1 MTQLFNKFYIP
12 EDVGISSV
20 AIAQF
25 LKECDEI
32 NYKLRTLHIVRHDK
46 AIAEVSKYPFC
57 ALDKRLV
64 YSVSKTFTSTAIG
77 IAVKEGLLRV
87 DDFLLDYF
95 PECRDLDMDDAA
107 RTIKI
112 CHLLT
117 MSTGHGVDTV
127 GDMCNGIRPW
137 PEIFFTRKIVYEP
150 GTHFVYNSGGTYMLS
165 ELISRVTGMCLK
177 DWLQTHL
184 FDPLKI
190 TDVSW
195 DKHGDVN
202 TGAWGLL
209 IAPRDLTKLGLLY
222 LHKGVYNGIRILTE
236 EWVTEAS
243 YPHIS
248 TNVQGCAGWGRHYG
262 YQIWENSPGSYRADG
277 AFGQYCMV
285 FPKMDMV
292 ITTTAEETDGSRI
305 FPLIEKYILN
315 NITEQPKPRDAWCYQ
330 YMKNVMNQWETPV
343 VYSPSASYLMH
354 MLQGK
359 EFDLRS
365 RTSDEKHTL
374 RFEIGNSRM
383 EFVIDEIQTIH
394 SSCTVDL
401 FGETTYAIE
410 IPSNSPLI
418 GDEQRNRIWK
428 YAAHHSWVDQ
438 STLILTI
445 CWQETGH
452 SQTWKFY
459 FHENTLTLIVT
470 DGTKG
475 MFELSGAVSDRNVR
489 FADMIFDGAFR

>member
-25 LKECDEI
+25 LKECDAI

-95 PECRDLDMDDAA
+95 PE
-107 RTIKI
+107 
-112 CHLLT
+112 
-117 MSTGHGVDTV
+117 
-127 GDMCNGIRPW
+127 
-137 PEIFFTRKIVYEP
+137 IFFTRKIVYEP

-184 FDPLKI
+184 FDPLEI

-305 FPLIEKYILN
+305 FPLLEKYILN

-470 DGTKG
+470 DSTKG

>member
-87 DDFLLDYF
+87 DDFVLDYF

-177 DWLQTHL
+177 D
-184 FDPLKI
+184 
-190 TDVSW
+190 
-195 DKHGDVN
+195 
-202 TGAWGLL
+202 
-209 IAPRDLTKLGLLY
+209 
-222 LHKGVYNGIRILTE
+222 
-236 EWVTEAS
+236 
-243 YPHIS
+243 
-248 TNVQGCAGWGRHYG
+248 
-262 YQIWENSPGSYRADG
+262 
-277 AFGQYCMV
+277 
-285 FPKMDMV
+285 
-292 ITTTAEETDGSRI
+292 
-305 FPLIEKYILN
+305 
-315 NITEQPKPRDAWCYQ
+315 
-330 YMKNVMNQWETPV
+330 
-343 VYSPSASYLMH
+343 
-354 MLQGK
+354 
-359 EFDLRS
+359 
-365 RTSDEKHTL
+365 
-374 RFEIGNSRM
+374 
-383 EFVIDEIQTIH
+383 
-394 SSCTVDL
+394 
-401 FGETTYAIE
+401 
-410 IPSNSPLI
+410 
-418 GDEQRNRIWK
+418 
-428 YAAHHSWVDQ
+428 
-438 STLILTI
+438 
-445 CWQETGH
+445 
-452 SQTWKFY
+452 
-459 FHENTLTLIVT
+459 
-470 DGTKG
+470 
-475 MFELSGAVSDRNVR
+475 
-489 FADMIFDGAFR
+489 

>member
-25 LKECDEI
+25 LKECDAI

-184 FDPLKI
+184 FDPLEI

-209 IAPRDLTKLGLLY
+209 IAPVISQNWDFCTYIKVFTMAYAFSRKNGLRRHHTPTFPQTCRD
-222 LHKGVYNGIRILTE
+222 V
-236 EWVTEAS
+236 
-243 YPHIS
+243 P
-248 TNVQGCAGWGRHYG
+248 
-262 YQIWENSPGSYRADG
+262 DG
-277 AFGQYCMV
+277 AATMDIKFGRTVRGAIVLMEHLAS
-285 FPKMDMV
+285 
-292 ITTTAEETDGSRI
+292 I
-305 FPLIEKYILN
+305 
-315 NITEQPKPRDAWCYQ
+315 AWYFRKWIWLSQ
-330 YMKNVMNQWETPV
+330 LLLK
-343 VYSPSASYLMH
+343 
-354 MLQGK
+354 K
-359 EFDLRS
+359 
-365 RTSDEKHTL
+365 
-374 RFEIGNSRM
+374 RM
-383 EFVIDEIQTIH
+383 EAEFSLCLKSI
-394 SSCTVDL
+394 S
-401 FGETTYAIE
+401 
-410 IPSNSPLI
+410 LI
-418 GDEQRNRIWK
+418 
-428 YAAHHSWVDQ
+428 
-438 STLILTI
+438 T
-445 CWQETGH
+445 
-452 SQTWKFY
+452 
-459 FHENTLTLIVT
+459 
-470 DGTKG
+470 
-475 MFELSGAVSDRNVR
+475 
-489 FADMIFDGAFR
+489 

>member
-25 LKECDEI
+25 LKECDAI

-184 FDPLKI
+184 FDPLEI

-248 TNVQGCAGWGRHYG
+248 TNVQGCGRMG
-262 YQIWENSPGSYRADG
+262 P
-277 AFGQYCMV
+277 
-285 FPKMDMV
+285 
-292 ITTTAEETDGSRI
+292 
-305 FPLIEKYILN
+305 PL
-315 NITEQPKPRDAWCYQ
+315 W
-330 YMKNVMNQWETPV
+330 
-343 VYSPSASYLMH
+343 
-354 MLQGK
+354 
-359 EFDLRS
+359 
-365 RTSDEKHTL
+365 
-374 RFEIGNSRM
+374 
-383 EFVIDEIQTIH
+383 
-394 SSCTVDL
+394 
-401 FGETTYAIE
+401 
-410 IPSNSPLI
+410 
-418 GDEQRNRIWK
+418 
-428 YAAHHSWVDQ
+428 
-438 STLILTI
+438 
-445 CWQETGH
+445 
-452 SQTWKFY
+452 
-459 FHENTLTLIVT
+459 
-470 DGTKG
+470 
-475 MFELSGAVSDRNVR
+475 
-489 FADMIFDGAFR
+489 

>member
-25 LKECDEI
+25 LKECDAI

-184 FDPLKI
+184 FDPLEI

-305 FPLIEKYILN
+305 FPLLEKYILN
-315 NITEQPKPRDAWCYQ
+315 NITEQPKPRDAWCY
-330 YMKNVMNQWETPV
+330 
-343 VYSPSASYLMH
+343 
-354 MLQGK
+354 
-359 EFDLRS
+359 
-365 RTSDEKHTL
+365 
-374 RFEIGNSRM
+374 
-383 EFVIDEIQTIH
+383 
-394 SSCTVDL
+394 
-401 FGETTYAIE
+401 
-410 IPSNSPLI
+410 
-418 GDEQRNRIWK
+418 
-428 YAAHHSWVDQ
+428 
-438 STLILTI
+438 
-445 CWQETGH
+445 
-452 SQTWKFY
+452 
-459 FHENTLTLIVT
+459 
-470 DGTKG
+470 
-475 MFELSGAVSDRNVR
+475 
-489 FADMIFDGAFR
+489 

>member
-177 DWLQTHL
+177 DWLQKHL
-184 FDPLKI
+184 FDPLEI

-236 EWVTEAS
+236 EWVKEA
-243 YPHIS
+243 
-248 TNVQGCAGWGRHYG
+248 
-262 YQIWENSPGSYRADG
+262 
-277 AFGQYCMV
+277 
-285 FPKMDMV
+285 
-292 ITTTAEETDGSRI
+292 
-305 FPLIEKYILN
+305 
-315 NITEQPKPRDAWCYQ
+315 
-330 YMKNVMNQWETPV
+330 
-343 VYSPSASYLMH
+343 
-354 MLQGK
+354 
-359 EFDLRS
+359 
-365 RTSDEKHTL
+365 
-374 RFEIGNSRM
+374 
-383 EFVIDEIQTIH
+383 
-394 SSCTVDL
+394 
-401 FGETTYAIE
+401 
-410 IPSNSPLI
+410 
-418 GDEQRNRIWK
+418 
-428 YAAHHSWVDQ
+428 
-438 STLILTI
+438 
-445 CWQETGH
+445 
-452 SQTWKFY
+452 
-459 FHENTLTLIVT
+459 
-470 DGTKG
+470 
-475 MFELSGAVSDRNVR
+475 
-489 FADMIFDGAFR
+489 

>member
-1 MTQLFNKFYIP
+1 M
-12 EDVGISSV
+12 
-20 AIAQF
+20 
-25 LKECDEI
+25 
-32 NYKLRTLHIVRHDK
+32 
-46 AIAEVSKYPFC
+46 
-57 ALDKRLV
+57 
-64 YSVSKTFTSTAIG
+64 
-77 IAVKEGLLRV
+77 
-87 DDFLLDYF
+87 
-95 PECRDLDMDDAA
+95 
-107 RTIKI
+107 
-112 CHLLT
+112 
-117 MSTGHGVDTV
+117 
-127 GDMCNGIRPW
+127 
-137 PEIFFTRKIVYEP
+137 
-150 GTHFVYNSGGTYMLS
+150 
-165 ELISRVTGMCLK
+165 
-177 DWLQTHL
+177 
-184 FDPLKI
+184 
-190 TDVSW
+190 
-195 DKHGDVN
+195 
-202 TGAWGLL
+202 

-330 YMKNVMNQWETPV
+330 YMKNVMNQWETPI

-383 EFVIDEIQTIH
+383 EFVIDEIQTKLATT
-394 SSCTVDL
+394 SSTGGL
-401 FGETTYAIE
+401 LLA
-410 IPSNSPLI
+410 L
-418 GDEQRNRIWK
+418 QR
-428 YAAHHSWVDQ
+428 A
-438 STLILTI
+438 
-445 CWQETGH
+445 
-452 SQTWKFY
+452 
-459 FHENTLTLIVT
+459 IVT
-470 DGTKG
+470 IRPKG
-475 MFELSGAVSDRNVR
+475 RYRKHFCWPAIKRYYSNLLVSILLLALLYTFELLHLLYCQSFQHN
-489 FADMIFDGAFR
+489 IL

>member
-1 MTQLFNKFYIP
+1 
-12 EDVGISSV
+12 
-20 AIAQF
+20 
-25 LKECDEI
+25 
-32 NYKLRTLHIVRHDK
+32 
-46 AIAEVSKYPFC
+46 
-57 ALDKRLV
+57 
-64 YSVSKTFTSTAIG
+64 
-77 IAVKEGLLRV
+77 
-87 DDFLLDYF
+87 
-95 PECRDLDMDDAA
+95 
-107 RTIKI
+107 
-112 CHLLT
+112 
-117 MSTGHGVDTV
+117 
-127 GDMCNGIRPW
+127 
-137 PEIFFTRKIVYEP
+137 
-150 GTHFVYNSGGTYMLS
+150 MLS

-184 FDPLKI
+184 FDPLEI

-343 VYSPSASYLMH
+343 S
-354 MLQGK
+354 
-359 EFDLRS
+359 
-365 RTSDEKHTL
+365 
-374 RFEIGNSRM
+374 
-383 EFVIDEIQTIH
+383 
-394 SSCTVDL
+394 
-401 FGETTYAIE
+401 
-410 IPSNSPLI
+410 
-418 GDEQRNRIWK
+418 
-428 YAAHHSWVDQ
+428 
-438 STLILTI
+438 
-445 CWQETGH
+445 
-452 SQTWKFY
+452 
-459 FHENTLTLIVT
+459 
-470 DGTKG
+470 
-475 MFELSGAVSDRNVR
+475 LS
-489 FADMIFDGAFR
+489 